1 MGRVEMKAIPDIN
14 NGTGSSIKMAKKKK
28 KNVYHILGIRKPV
41 WLGLC
46 TVVV

>member
-14 NGTGSSIKMAKKKK
+14 NGTGSSIKMAKK
-28 KNVYHILGIRKPV
+28 NVYHILGIRKPV